1 MTIDDSVIDRQ
12 GQCPRCGS
20 HDIEREVIL
29 QTSARVV
36 SGVVFFCA
44 TCGLTRRALSSDREA
59 WFDQHKRWRSPAVTE
74 GSFEEF
80 TDRWPKKVLNASYGS
95 PEPIG
100 PILPRIPVE
109 DDDV

>member
-1 MTIDDSVIDRQ
+1 MHPYDSSE
-12 GQCPRCGS
+12 GQ
-20 HDIEREVIL
+20 
-29 QTSARVV
+29 
-36 SGVVFFCA
+36 
-44 TCGLTRRALSSDREA
+44 A

-80 TDRWPKKVLNASYGS
+80 TDRWPKKVLNTSYGS